1 MTPTLSLRLRLT
13 LLWCAV
19 SLVLLLGL
27 ELLSLAVLSAQ
38 LDGAVDNDL
47 ALVAGQYQDRVTG
60 ATGLSDLRDR
70 AQAFLADD
78 VDAGHGFAAVYRIQ
92 LDDGTVLSNN
102 GDRRVLETM
111 AAAVTEPGVPATVHD
126 TDLGDPRLAA
136 IPVLVVTAGRKM
148 AQELV
153 GPEVLFKPFSL
164 EDLLSKVERLVNPSL
179 EPTLT
184 PGASQ
189 S

>member
-1 MTPTLSLRLRLT
+1 MSTGARILVVDDDADLRQ
-13 LLWCAV
+13 
-19 SLVLLLGL
+19 SLVDLLEDEGYTTQAAASGR
-27 ELLSLAVLSAQ
+27 EALAVLKGPVLPQ
-38 LDGAVDNDL
+38 LIILDL
-47 ALVAGQYQDRVTG
+47 MMP
-60 ATGLSDLRDR
+60 DLNGWQFRD
-70 AQAFLADD
+70 
-78 VDAGHGFAAVYRIQ
+78 IQ
-92 LDDGTVLSNN
+92 ST
-102 GDRRVLETM
+102 
-111 AAAVTEPGVPATVHD
+111 
-126 TDLGDPRLAA
+126 DPRLAA